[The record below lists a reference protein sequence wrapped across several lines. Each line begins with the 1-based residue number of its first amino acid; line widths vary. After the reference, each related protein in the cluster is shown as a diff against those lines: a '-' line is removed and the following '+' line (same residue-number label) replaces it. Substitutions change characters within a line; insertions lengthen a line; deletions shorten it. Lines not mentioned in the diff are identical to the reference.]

1 MTNYIALNHKIYV
14 GYFLCYDNS
23 NSIMKVI
30 SYLGQLS
37 LMLGNGFMKV
47 LHDLNLFNLIFI
59 LCMFVVAD

>member
-30 SYLGQLS
+30 SYLRQLS

-47 LHDLNLFNLIFI
+47 LHDLNLLI
-59 LCMFVVAD
+59 